1 MAEKEAAAAP
11 AETKVEEVKPEDKVE
26 EVKDEEKTEETKTEE
41 PVAAPRKVSRAEKKM
56 KEALLK
62 HNLKPLEKVSTVMMR
77 KGAQIMWTFA
87 SPDVYFIDD
96 VYIVFGEPQMQDPGA
111 RAVEQL
117 KNSAAAAQE
126 AIPKEPTTTV
136 VEDDQEG
143 EVDATGLKEED
154 INTIMQQSNVSRA
167 RAVQA
172 LRDADGDLVTAVMN
186 LAL

>member
-11 AETKVEEVKPEDKVE
+11 AETKVEEVKEEEKVE
-26 EVKDEEKTEETKTEE
+26 EVKEGEKTEETKPEE

-111 RAVEQL
+111 KAVEQL
-117 KNSAAAAQE
+117 RSSAAAQE
-126 AIPKEPTTTV
+126 AAPAEPAATV
-136 VEDDQEG
+136 VEDEQEG

>member
-1 MAEKEAAAAP
+1 MTEQEAAAA
-11 AETKVEEVKPEDKVE
+11 AATETKVEEVKEEAKE
-26 EVKDEEKTEETKTEE
+26 EVKEE
-41 PVAAPRKVSRAEKKM
+41 VAPRKVSRAEKKM

-77 KGAQIMWTFA
+77 KGQQIMWSFA
-87 SPDVYFIDD
+87 QPDVYFIDD
-96 VYIVFGEPQMQDPGA
+96 VYIIFGEPQMQDPGA
-111 RAVEQL
+111 KAVEQL
-117 KNSAAAAQE
+117 KNSAVAEEAAPA
-126 AIPKEPTTTV
+126 EPAAKV
-136 VEDDQEG
+136 VEDEQEG

-167 RAVQA
+167 RAIKA

>member
-11 AETKVEEVKPEDKVE
+11 AENKVEEAKAEDKVE
-26 EVKDEEKTEETKTEE
+26 EVKEEEKVEEAKTEE
-41 PVAAPRKVSRAEKKM
+41 PAAPRKVSRAEKKM

-111 RAVEQL
+111 KAVEQL
-117 KNSAAAAQE
+117 KSSAAAQE
-126 AIPKEPTTTV
+126 AAPAEPAATV
-136 VEDDQEG
+136 VEDEQEG

>member
-1 MAEKEAAAAP
+1 MAEKEAAP
-11 AETKVEEVKPEDKVE
+11 VETKVEEVKAEDKVE
-26 EVKDEEKTEETKTEE
+26 EVKEEEKVEETKTEE

-111 RAVEQL
+111 KAVEQL
-117 KNSAAAAQE
+117 RSSAAAQE
-126 AIPKEPTTTV
+126 AAPAEPAATV
-136 VEDDQEG
+136 VEDEQEG